1 MTFWVWH
8 RRRVARLSRLGVEA
22 AIARLAPFGVRRAP
36 VARAIRVS
44 AAIGLAALA
53 FAGPRWGTSA
63 NLVRTQ
69 GIDVVLAM
77 DASLSM
83 LAQDERPSRLE
94 RMKQDVRRFR
104 ASSPGDRV
112 ALLAFAGRSYI
123 LSPLTTDDGAIDL
136 FLDNFDPSIVGQAG
150 TAMAPTIVQGVEL
163 LRAAR
168 GAAGRALVILSDGE
182 AFDDRA
188 ETLAAARSARE
199 SEIDIV
205 TVGYGTEGGATIP
218 IRSGNTVIQKLDG
231 AGQVVVTKY
240 DPVLLRDVAGA
251 ANGEFIAAGETDKG
265 ARIHQATARAST
277 RRKQRNVAEGLSL
290 FARNCAPH
298 RSPPPRDSASLRSDS
313 WFADGGG
320 FAKLY
325 LRFRYAAP
333 LMLIAL
339 LAAPAHAQAAPDP
352 LELFKAGQFARAAQR
367 WKDQIVSGDK
377 HPSTLYN
384 LGTAMLAADSLDAAA
399 EILERAATVPDA
411 ALRERALY
419 NLGLAQLKRG
429 MRAEEP
435 DPRAFASAVT
445 AYRTLLCAR
454 RRETTTRNSIT
465 NWRCDCRSSRRA
477 AADRTTTTTA
487 SPSSSR
493 AVRLMRTSRC
503 PSDEADE
510 SLAAASREEG
520 NAGAK
525 TARREAGASARRQ
538 RLVMK
543 RLLACFL
550 LFSAAAQAQL
560 PEVVTRPRLD
570 RNGGVDFHALV
581 SPETVYVGQQATY
594 QLGVFHRPGD
604 ARAAEAESGS
614 FRRSRARCSRTIS
627 RIRAV
632 RSR

>member
-1 MTFWVWH
+1 MSVAFDLPWAALAAVALSVLSGVTFWLWH
-8 RRRVARLSRLGVEA
+8 RRRVARLSQLGVEA
-22 AIARLAPFGVRRAP
+22 AIERLAPFGVRRAP

-44 AAIGLAALA
+44 ASIGLAALA

-136 FLDNFDPSIVGQAG
+136 FLDNLDPSIVGQAG
-150 TAMAPTIVQGVEL
+150 TAMAPTIAQGVDL

-182 AFDDRA
+182 AFDDRT
-188 ETLAAARSARE
+188 ETLAAARSARAA
-199 SEIDIV
+199 EIDIV

-240 DPVLLRDVAGA
+240 DPALLRDVAGA
-251 ANGEFIAAGETDKG
+251 ANGEFIGAHETDKG
-265 ARIHQATARAST
+265 ARIHQALARLDA
-277 RRKQRNVAEGLSL
+277 KQRSVAEGLS
-290 FARNCAPH
+290 RP
-298 RSPPPRDSASLRSDS
+298 LRTTWFLLPAILLLLLDS

-320 FAKLY
+320 FGKLY
-325 LRFRYAAP
+325 LRLRHAAP
-333 LMLIAL
+333 LLLIAL
-339 LAAPAHAQAAPDP
+339 LAAPLHAQAAGPDP
-352 LELFKAGQFARAAQR
+352 LDMFKAGQFIRAAQR
-367 WKDQIVSGDK
+367 WKDQIVGGDK

-399 EILERAATVPDA
+399 EILERASTVPDA

-429 MRAEEP
+429 MRTEAP
-435 DPRAFASAVT
+435 DPRAFSSAVS
-445 AYRTLLCAR
+445 AYRTLLRQSPGDNDAKFNYELALR
-454 RRETTTRNSIT
+454 LQKQQKGGGGSNNDNNSQPQQQP
-465 NWRCDCRSSRRA
+465 RSQ
-477 AADRTTTTTA
+477 
-487 SPSSSR
+487 
-493 AVRLMRTSRC
+493 
-503 PSDEADE
+503 ADE
-510 SLAAASREEG
+510 DKSMSKQQAQQLLAAASREE
-520 NAGAK
+520 K
-525 TARREAGASARRQ
+525 ETQSRKQ
-538 RLVMK
+538 RGTK
-543 RLLACFL
+543 
-550 LFSAAAQAQL
+550 Q
-560 PEVVTRPRLD
+560 ERPP
-570 RNGGVDFHALV
+570 GGKDW
-581 SPETVYVGQQATY
+581 
-594 QLGVFHRPGD
+594 
-604 ARAAEAESGS
+604 
-614 FRRSRARCSRTIS
+614 
-627 RIRAV
+627 
-632 RSR
+632 

>member
-1 MTFWVWH
+1 MSDLKFAFDLPWAALAAIVLTLLSCVTFWLWH
-8 RRRVARLSRLGVEA
+8 RRRVARLSQLGVEA
-22 AIARLAPFGVRRAP
+22 AIERLAPFGVRRAP

-83 LAQDERPSRLE
+83 MAQDERPSRLE

-136 FLDNFDPSIVGQAG
+136 FLDNLDPSIVGQAG
-150 TAMAPTIVQGVEL
+150 TAMAPTITQGVDL

-182 AFDDRA
+182 AFDDRS
-188 ETLAAARSARE
+188 ETLAAARSARAA
-199 SEIDIV
+199 EIDIV

-218 IRSGNTVIQKLDG
+218 IRSGNSVIQKLDG

-240 DPVLLRDVAGA
+240 DPALLRDVAGA
-251 ANGEFIAAGETDKG
+251 ANGEFIAATETDKG
-265 ARIHQATARAST
+265 ARIHQALARLDA
-277 RRKQRNVAEGLSL
+277 RQRNVAEGLS
-290 FARNCAPH
+290 RP
-298 RSPPPRDSASLRSDS
+298 LRTTWFLLPAILLLLLDS

-325 LRFRYAAP
+325 VRLRYAAP
-333 LMLIAL
+333 LLLIAL
-339 LAAPAHAQAAPDP
+339 LAAPAHAQAAGPDP
-352 LELFKAGQFARAAQR
+352 LDMFKAGEFVRAAQR
-367 WKDQIVSGDK
+367 WKDQIVNGDK

-399 EILERAATVPDA
+399 EILERATTVPDA

-429 MRAEEP
+429 MRTEAP
-435 DPRAFASAVT
+435 DPRAFASAVS
-445 AYRTLLCAR
+445 AYRSLLRQAPGDNDAKFNYELALR
-454 RRETTTRNSIT
+454 LQKEQKGGGGSNNDNNSQQQPP
-465 NWRCDCRSSRRA
+465 RGH
-477 AADRTTTTTA
+477 
-487 SPSSSR
+487 
-493 AVRLMRTSRC
+493 
-503 PSDEADE
+503 ADE
-510 SLAAASREEG
+510 DKSMSKQQAQQLLAAASREE
-520 NAGAK
+520 K
-525 TARREAGASARRQ
+525 ETQSRKQ
-538 RLVMK
+538 RGTK
-543 RLLACFL
+543 
-550 LFSAAAQAQL
+550 Q
-560 PEVVTRPRLD
+560 ERPP
-570 RNGGVDFHALV
+570 GGKDW
-581 SPETVYVGQQATY
+581 
-594 QLGVFHRPGD
+594 
-604 ARAAEAESGS
+604 
-614 FRRSRARCSRTIS
+614 
-627 RIRAV
+627 
-632 RSR
+632 

>member
-1 MTFWVWH
+1 MSIAFDLPWAALAAVALSVLSGVTFWLWH
-8 RRRVARLSRLGVEA
+8 RRRVARLSQLGVEA
-22 AIARLAPFGVRRAP
+22 AIERLAPFGVRRAP

-44 AAIGLAALA
+44 ASIGLAALA

-136 FLDNFDPSIVGQAG
+136 FLDNLDPSIVGQAG
-150 TAMAPTIVQGVEL
+150 TAMAPTIAQGVDL

-182 AFDDRA
+182 AFDDRT
-188 ETLAAARSARE
+188 ETLAAARSARAA
-199 SEIDIV
+199 EIDIV

-240 DPVLLRDVAGA
+240 DPALLRDVAGA
-251 ANGEFIAAGETDKG
+251 ANGEFIGAQETDKG
-265 ARIHQATARAST
+265 ARIHQALARLDA
-277 RRKQRNVAEGLSL
+277 KQRSVAEGLS
-290 FARNCAPH
+290 RP
-298 RSPPPRDSASLRSDS
+298 LRTTWFLLPAILLLLLDS

-320 FAKLY
+320 FGKLY
-325 LRFRYAAP
+325 LKLRHAVP
-333 LMLIAL
+333 LLLIAL
-339 LAAPAHAQAAPDP
+339 LAAPLHAQAVGPDP
-352 LELFKAGQFARAAQR
+352 LDMFKAGQFIRAAQR
-367 WKDQIVSGDK
+367 WKDQIVGGDK

-399 EILERAATVPDA
+399 EILERASTVPDA

-429 MRAEEP
+429 MRTEAP
-435 DPRAFASAVT
+435 DPRAFSSAVA
-445 AYRTLLCAR
+445 AYRALLRQSPGDNDAKFNYELALR
-454 RRETTTRNSIT
+454 LQKQQKGGGGSNNDNNSQPQQQP
-465 NWRCDCRSSRRA
+465 RSQ
-477 AADRTTTTTA
+477 
-487 SPSSSR
+487 
-493 AVRLMRTSRC
+493 
-503 PSDEADE
+503 ADE
-510 SLAAASREEG
+510 DKSMSKQQAQQLLAAASREE
-520 NAGAK
+520 K
-525 TARREAGASARRQ
+525 ETQSRKQ
-538 RLVMK
+538 RGTK
-543 RLLACFL
+543 
-550 LFSAAAQAQL
+550 Q
-560 PEVVTRPRLD
+560 ERPP
-570 RNGGVDFHALV
+570 GGKDW
-581 SPETVYVGQQATY
+581 
-594 QLGVFHRPGD
+594 
-604 ARAAEAESGS
+604 
-614 FRRSRARCSRTIS
+614 
-627 RIRAV
+627 
-632 RSR
+632 